1 MNLFKLGQGFRSGL
15 LRLRKWLQESVL
27 TRRTAVRLFTHVILS
42 LILHIVLN
50 YLGVPN
56 LVAVLVIGMIVVL
69 VETAINDFQDKQAE
83 G

>member
-50 YLGVPN
+50 YFGVPN

>member
-50 YLGVPN
+50 YFGVPN

-69 VETAINDFQDKQAE
+69 VETAINDFHDKQAE

>member
-1 MNLFKLGQGFRSGL
+1 MNLFTLGQNFRSGL
-15 LRLRKWLQESVL
+15 LRLSKWLQESVL

-50 YLGVPN
+50 YFGVPN